1 MGALSLPSVTA
12 EMNSQYRDMH
22 MRKLLLTTA
31 ALVALA
37 ADHSFAADLPTKAP
51 VYKAPIEA
59 APSWAGFYIGG
70 QVGGASV
77 STSFKDFDNSF
88 DNAGLNGDRRLT
100 WSAGLYGGFNLQHDS
115 FVYGIEAAWS
125 WLDGTV
131 TSRPNNQS
139 SRELLRNRLTDY
151 GSVKARAGLAFG
163 STMVYVAAGPAWA
176 GSRFTVNQTFSEPE
190 NILTSTRSYRVGLV
204 GATGVEHMLSPN
216 WVLRGQV
223 EYAQFQTQRL
233 TRESQSGSSDRFGQ
247 ESSVLSG
254 TLGLSYKFGPR

>member
-1 MGALSLPSVTA
+1 
-12 EMNSQYRDMH
+12 MNSQYRDMH

-31 ALVALA
+31 ALVALTA
-37 ADHSFAADLPTKAP
+37 GEGFGADLRAP

-77 STSFKDFDNSF
+77 STSFKDFDDEF
-88 DNAGLNGDRRLT
+88 DNQGLNGDRKLT
-100 WSAGLYGGFNLQHDS
+100 WTAGVYGGINFQHDS

-125 WLDGTV
+125 WLDGKV
-131 TSRPNNQS
+131 KSFPFGENDPDF
-139 SRELLRNRLTDY
+139 LRNRFTDY

-163 STMVYVAAGPAWA
+163 STLVYVAAGPAWA
-176 GSRFTVNQTFSEPE
+176 GGRFSVGINDTE
-190 NILTSTRSYRVGLV
+190 TSARSHRLGLV
-204 GATGVEHMLSPN
+204 GATGVEHMLSPS

-233 TRESQSGSSDRFGQ
+233 THEFSERFGQ

-254 TLGLSYKFGPR
+254 TLGLAYKFGPH